1 MQDSLP
7 KKVQRYIKEHLHKKH
22 WRQVMIVLA
31 CLVVFC
37 TTYAL
42 ILPAITVTGDT
53 FCGKKAH
60 QHSDGCYEEVLICGQ
75 EEAETAQTAH
85 VHTDA
90 CYKTQEVLSCGLEE
104 TAEHTHGERCYDA
117 DGNLICELEETQG
130 HTHTEACYAEAS
142 VLICEEPVSSE
153 KVHHVHTDACY
164 EKRLVCQEEAHE
176 HSLACYSDPDA
187 GIEDA
192 SVWESS
198 VSAVER
204 TGVWADD
211 VAAVAQTQLGY
222 EESTKN
228 YLVTED
234 GEMKGITRFGQWYG
248 EPYGD
253 WDAMFASFC
262 LSYGGVA
269 QTVVPYGADCAEW
282 STALSMA
289 GLYRS
294 ADAYFPKK
302 GDLVFFDNNGDGTA
316 DHVGV
321 VVQLDENGAAF
332 HTAEGDVAN
341 RVQQV
346 SHAAGESG
354 LLGYAALPENPN
366 GASVS
371 VTPLEDPNGAS
382 QPVVQD
388 DDPESIA
395 LGEAKTVSINAGEI
409 VKLRFTPAY
418 SHQYVFLATSGGD
431 SYGYLYDAD
440 GKQLA
445 GDDDSAGS
453 RRFKIT
459 YDLTGGETYYW
470 GAKWYSSTASGDITV
485 SLTLG
490 EHSYAKS
497 EQGEYVCICGEHLS
511 LSGQC
516 GAELYWAFDPETGTL
531 SITGS
536 GAMYNYTYSDCA
548 PWNDVLQKQVKNV
561 TVAEGATSI
570 GAYAFYTCSN
580 LKTVVLPSTL
590 TSVGGQAFS
599 GCMALAE
606 IDLSQTQVTS
616 IGDYTFSACSGLK
629 TAAMPATLTTIGV
642 DAFYNCEALTE
653 IDLSQTQVTS
663 IGAYTFRDCSSMVS
677 ATMPAT
683 LTSIET
689 YAFDSCSALT
699 EIDLSKTGTTS
710 IGTQAFRACAALK
723 TVALPNTLTEI
734 GNSAFSSCG
743 RLAEITIP
751 ERVTSI
757 GSSAFSNCSGLTELR
772 LEAKSVVFASSQSA
786 TQGAFHVTVAATVD
800 DLTAETIAAFAS
812 MGCSAISFEG
822 PNYLTAGDWQADF
835 LPSRLSGLPQ
845 GEYFVDA
852 QGVFYRI
859 ESETN
864 TASVFYC
871 PSGIDTYTVPR
882 ELPAMDGRETPVPV
896 TGVDSDAFYD
906 ASDLTAL
913 TFEAPEAITVLADR
927 AFYRAVNLETI
938 NGRSDAA
945 GVLATFSSN
954 ERKTGLMLF
963 RLTKITDSDE
973 RLTGDALVVEKANLT
988 LTVST
993 REGRYLTPGQS
1004 EDGTYLYYTG
1014 EAATTTV
1021 TVSNPD
1027 SSETEDG
1034 TVVRVYFY
1042 FDEEEGRLNYSA
1054 GSHTVVSAAGNSY
1067 TMYIVQTDMAGCYYV
1082 ELERPKQGDTVSI
1095 ALESAYPSPGSGGGN
1110 VAVWCD
1116 VLTAEEKT
1124 ALGSGLLPITTYQ
1137 SMNWTTAADTFP
1149 ITKTEKYVGGSKLVG
1164 DGTGSAYISDL
1175 NYVIAMS
1182 RAGTTLEGVGKD
1194 YMRSVDFEDV
1204 LTLPE
1209 GVTLAEN
1216 VQRSIRAGTTKMSV
1230 DSTGCYFR
1238 TAEGKTILRIQ
1249 FSDAKTNYRYVQ
1261 GVSLSLDED
1270 GNPVFRWRF
1279 RNADLKTE
1287 IGTITFDCGFG
1298 SEALVVKEPRADRT
1312 YTLHN
1317 EVSALQHFM
1326 YSEDQEQTAACA
1338 ATVKTAS
1345 SSLVVRKNSAVA
1357 DRSYGAPITYTVSA
1371 ENPGALPYERLAYL
1385 TDDLPTELYMRPA
1398 DLAAM
1403 FAEDTEHHL
1412 AVTIAYATLCAS
1424 EDGQPI
1430 SAIDGAQ
1437 TVTDRQ
1443 NSGANTEY
1451 LGMSSIDPDTE
1462 NYEGTTITITWGAD
1476 GKLQISDGERSLSCA
1491 PEEAAIRSALK
1502 TLGLVVTPKT
1512 QYCLK
1517 WDFRNA
1523 DGTVPPLP
1531 GGGRIQ
1537 KMIYGTQKDTFMLL
1551 DTDTRNQHPT
1561 DRLTFTNRVYGKDP
1575 DNEVLDSNYCTNNMY
1590 REFRLDKSWSLDGQ
1604 SITNDTTIRQGNIL
1618 DYTISVT
1625 HKGSGQYDA
1634 LPLVDHMSGAQALLV
1649 PAAKNSGAEW
1659 AQGLQTVT
1667 DDGTEYYVLLTP
1679 GTYRN
1684 VWTNE
1689 DQLADMVEVAQS
1701 ASGLDTLI
1709 KWYFAAYTGN
1719 RTDTV
1724 TYRSYVCPNEMASG
1738 ALTYTLGN
1746 ETWLNDH
1753 QAHRLYVPL
1762 GWEGTKFAFD
1772 KTIVDTVGDTGV
1784 GYRSSS
1790 VSEGE
1795 TVVYRLALRSPTDMD
1810 GASYPMTITGAD
1822 MYDALPLSNGTYRWS
1837 KENVRITYQENYA
1850 VTNGDSWSVEEPAAG
1865 DQQYIRWADDFSIS
1879 FTGTACIYVE
1889 LDFPSGIPWQ
1899 EYAVKYATTTLVN
1912 SFHVLSAQRSVTH
1925 EVSIAAEV
1933 RLQKGVYNTGYIY
1946 RNGVMTYAYI
1956 SDMSA
1961 VDDRLYYQNNDAKI
1975 RAVRYYVS
1983 LYNGGPTNLY
1993 LTDMQ
1998 DLLPRG
2004 FTYFSGNSFLTNNT
2018 TGNEVL
2024 KNEVAS
2030 GSMMTAS
2037 VSTTVRTD
2045 EDGRVRLTFHFAQP
2059 NSGISRR
2066 IAYDEE
2072 RQMCYLRPGE
2082 YIDFTYICRTN
2093 ETPDTDDAARN
2104 IVTMPYYDFNNGGVI
2119 VDEECR
2125 IVSDK
2130 SSQYLPNDG
2139 GCDVLDNGQAE
2150 NLGFTGGTNDT
2161 QWITSDVTVIRGGI
2175 KPGITKELT
2184 SKTSITGETTQDPVS
2199 AAPSDTLNW
2208 TVKTE
2213 NDGTDSITD
2222 YVLTDRMQAPYMFTG
2237 EVSYLIY
2244 DAPDAKDPVA
2254 KPASDY
2260 LFRIAKKAEDG
2271 TVLVT
2276 TSSGEQKTLTIGGDP
2291 ISLSCKWNYSMATT
2305 GREDTETTKT
2315 VTVLLSIV
2323 RDEEGNNVMS
2333 LRFPDSAMSIPE
2345 YGNSTLTLSTYNP
2358 TNLLQNKQ
2366 FVNTCFVT
2374 PLAQIWDG
2382 TTNKGN
2388 VVDLE
2393 TPFGEGALP
2402 TVRNSAPVTTSYG
2415 YVTSSAKRVCEADE
2429 PNNAA
2434 ACTDETNYI
2443 VLRDETKRFTYTL
2456 TVDNSTPKAMDKFVL
2471 IDSLPQV
2478 GDHTVFLSTDP
2489 RFSEFKVSLA
2499 DDPQFSVTV
2508 TDSEGNVTT
2517 LPADSYTIEYS
2528 EKTEFTA
2535 EDWQG
2540 TGTWSGSAENA
2551 RSIRL
2556 KIFDATG
2563 TLIPAESTLAL
2574 SFTCAIDDTGA
2585 LPGQI
2590 AWNSFGYHYRLIDE
2604 INELEAAPLKV
2615 GVKIPSIPELRKQT
2629 VDHSGQPRT
2638 AEQDETFR
2646 FLVYPGAALRGE
2658 YATKEELLAALGD
2671 TPYEEF
2677 TVTLKAGESLSESV
2691 RLKTT
2696 RWKWT
2701 EGQEYTIVELPCE
2714 SFAFRRFFGSNTA
2727 FYTLTYTPAQTQV
2740 VTCENTNRRWC
2751 IDLTK
2756 ENTAHEPLGGA
2767 VFALYG
2773 PDASE
2778 QLSAVPDEYADIQ
2791 IALTVEHN
2799 GRTWYLTSVRTT
2811 AADGKLSWSDLLRD
2825 RYYLL
2830 EVKAPDGYNRS
2841 SPAGQI
2847 LKQEDETQG
2856 VYPVTV
2862 VNRSGY
2868 SMPET
2873 GGAGTHLYTLGG
2885 SLLLLG
2891 AGALLLYYHSKRRR
2905 GDEILD

>member
-1 MQDSLP
+1 M
-7 KKVQRYIKEHLHKKH
+7 
-22 WRQVMIVLA
+22 
-31 CLVVFC
+31 
-37 TTYAL
+37 
-42 ILPAITVTGDT
+42 
-53 FCGKKAH
+53 
-60 QHSDGCYEEVLICGQ
+60 GC
-75 EEAETAQTAH
+75 
-85 VHTDA
+85 
-90 CYKTQEVLSCGLEE
+90 
-104 TAEHTHGERCYDA
+104 
-117 DGNLICELEETQG
+117 
-130 HTHTEACYAEAS
+130 
-142 VLICEEPVSSE
+142 SS
-153 KVHHVHTDACY
+153 
-164 EKRLVCQEEAHE
+164 
-176 HSLACYSDPDA
+176 
-187 GIEDA
+187 
-192 SVWESS
+192 
-198 VSAVER
+198 
-204 TGVWADD
+204 
-211 VAAVAQTQLGY
+211 
-222 EESTKN
+222 
-228 YLVTED
+228 
-234 GEMKGITRFGQWYG
+234 
-248 EPYGD
+248 
-253 WDAMFASFC
+253 
-262 LSYGGVA
+262 
-269 QTVVPYGADCAEW
+269 
-282 STALSMA
+282 
-289 GLYRS
+289 
-294 ADAYFPKK
+294 
-302 GDLVFFDNNGDGTA
+302 
-316 DHVGV
+316 
-321 VVQLDENGAAF
+321 
-332 HTAEGDVAN
+332 
-341 RVQQV
+341 
-346 SHAAGESG
+346 
-354 LLGYAALPENPN
+354 
-366 GASVS
+366 
-371 VTPLEDPNGAS
+371 
-382 QPVVQD
+382 
-388 DDPESIA
+388 
-395 LGEAKTVSINAGEI
+395 
-409 VKLRFTPAY
+409 
-418 SHQYVFLATSGGD
+418 
-431 SYGYLYDAD
+431 
-440 GKQLA
+440 
-445 GDDDSAGS
+445 
-453 RRFKIT
+453 
-459 YDLTGGETYYW
+459 
-470 GAKWYSSTASGDITV
+470 
-485 SLTLG
+485 
-490 EHSYAKS
+490 
-497 EQGEYVCICGEHLS
+497 
-511 LSGQC
+511 
-516 GAELYWAFDPETGTL
+516 
-531 SITGS
+531 
-536 GAMYNYTYSDCA
+536 
-548 PWNDVLQKQVKNV
+548 
-561 TVAEGATSI
+561 
-570 GAYAFYTCSN
+570 
-580 LKTVVLPSTL
+580 
-590 TSVGGQAFS
+590 
-599 GCMALAE
+599 
-606 IDLSQTQVTS
+606 
-616 IGDYTFSACSGLK
+616 LK
-629 TAAMPATLTTIGV
+629 TAAMPVTLTTIG
-642 DAFYNCEALTE
+642 DGAFKNCGALTE

-663 IGAYTFRDCSSMVS
+663 IGQYTFFNCSGMETV
-677 ATMPAT
+677 TLPYI
-683 LTSIET
+683 LTSIGR
-689 YAFDSCSALT
+689 YAFNACSALT
-699 EIDLSKTGTTS
+699 RIDLSETQITS
-710 IGTQAFRACAALK
+710 IGQCAFGGCSSLMMALLPDTLTEIESSAFLRCSVLTEVDLSQTQVTSIGGYAFQNCSGLK
-723 TVALPNTLTEI
+723 TAAMPGTLTEI
-734 GNSAFSSCG
+734 GQYAFSRCEG
-743 RLAEITIP
+743 LAEIVIP
-751 ERVTSI
+751 RAVVSV
-757 GSSAFSNCSGLTELR
+757 GRDAFCASKGLTELR
-772 LEAKSVVFASSQSA
+772 LEAESVAFDSAQSA
-786 TQGAFHVTVAATVD
+786 TQGVFHVTVADTVD
-800 DLTAETIAAFAS
+800 DLTAETIAALAR

-896 TGVDSDAFYD
+896 TGVGSDAFYD

-913 TFEAPEAITVLADR
+913 IFEAPETITMLADR

-945 GVLATFSSN
+945 GVLATFSSG

-963 RLTKITDSDE
+963 RLTKITGSDE
-973 RLTGDALVVEKANLT
+973 RLSGDVLVVEKANLT

-993 REGRYLTPGQS
+993 RESRYLTPGQS
-1004 EDGTYLYYTG
+1004 EDGTFLYYTG

-1027 SSETEDG
+1027 SSASEDG

-1042 FDEEEGRLNYSA
+1042 FDGKDGRLNYSA

-1067 TMYIVQTDMAGCYYV
+1067 TMYIVETLDCYYV

-1095 ALESAYPSPGSGGGN
+1095 ALESAYPSPASGGGI
-1110 VAVWCD
+1110 VTVWCD
-1116 VLTAEEKT
+1116 VLTEEEKT

-1137 SMNWTTAADTFP
+1137 SLNWTTAADTFP
-1149 ITKTEKYVGGSKLVG
+1149 ITKTEKSVGNAKLVG
-1164 DGTGSAYISDL
+1164 DGTGSAYISGL
-1175 NYVIAMS
+1175 RYVIEMS

-1194 YMRSVDFEDV
+1194 HMRSVEFEDV

-1216 VQRSIRAGTTKMSV
+1216 VQRSIREDAVEMFV
-1230 DSTGCYFR
+1230 NDSGCYFQ
-1238 TAEGKTILRIQ
+1238 TAEGKTILQIT
-1249 FSDAKTNYRYVQ
+1249 FSAAKTNYRYVQ
-1261 GVSLSLDED
+1261 GISLSLDEN

-1287 IGTITFDCGFG
+1287 IGTISFTCNFESGT
-1298 SEALVVKEPRADRT
+1298 LLVKEPRADQT

-1317 EVSALQHFM
+1317 KVTARQHFM

-1345 SSLVVRKNSAVA
+1345 SSLVMRKSSGGG
-1357 DRSYGAPITYTVSA
+1357 DSSYGSPIDYIVTA

-1385 TDDLPTELYMRPA
+1385 TDDLPTQLYMCPA
-1398 DLAAM
+1398 DLAAT
-1403 FAEDTEHHL
+1403 FAEDTEHQL

-1424 EDGQPI
+1424 KDGQPV

-1451 LGMSSIDPDTE
+1451 RGVSSTDPDTKD
-1462 NYEGTTITITWGAD
+1462 YEGTTITIVWGAD
-1476 GKLQISDGERSLSCA
+1476 GQLQISDGERSLSCA

-1517 WDFRNA
+1517 WDLRNA

-1531 GGGRIQ
+1531 GGGEIR
-1537 KMIYGTQKDTFMLL
+1537 KKIYGTRKDTFMLL

-1561 DRLTFTNRVYGKDP
+1561 DRFRFTNGVYGKDP
-1575 DNEVLDSNYCTNNMY
+1575 DNEVLDSDYCTDNMY

-1604 SITNDTTIRQGNIL
+1604 PIANDTTILQGNIL

-1634 LPLVDHMSGAQALLV
+1634 LPLVDHLSGAQALLV

-1659 AQGLQTVT
+1659 ARGLQTVT

-1679 GTYRN
+1679 GTYRD

-1689 DQLADMVEVAQS
+1689 DQLADMVDVTQS

-1724 TYRSYVCPNEMASG
+1724 TYRSYVCPNEMTSG

-1746 ETWLNDH
+1746 EAWLNDH

-1762 GWEGTKFAFD
+1762 GWDGTRFAFD
-1772 KTIVDTVGDTGV
+1772 KTIVDTVGDTGT

-1822 MYDALPLSNGTYRWS
+1822 MYDALPLSNDTYRWS
-1837 KENVRITYQENYA
+1837 TENVRITYQENYT
-1850 VTNGDSWSVEEPAAG
+1850 VTNGDSWSVEAPAAG

-1933 RLQKGVYNTGYIY
+1933 RLQKGVYDTGYIY
-1946 RNGVMTYAYI
+1946 RTDSGYSSMYT

-2004 FTYFSGNSFLTNNT
+2004 FTYFSGSSFLTNNT

-2030 GSMMTAS
+2030 RSMMTAS

-2045 EDGRVRLTFHFAQP
+2045 EDGRVRVTFHYAQP
-2059 NSGISRR
+2059 DSTASGR

-2082 YIDFTYICRTN
+2082 YIDFTYICKTN
-2093 ETPDTDDAARN
+2093 ETPNTDDAARN
-2104 IVTMPYYDFNNGGVI
+2104 VVTMPYYDFNNGGVI
-2119 VDEECR
+2119 VDGECR
-2125 IVSDK
+2125 IVSYK
-2130 SSQYLPNDG
+2130 SRQHLPNDG
-2139 GCDVLDNGQAE
+2139 VCDVLDNGQAE

-2175 KPGITKELT
+2175 KPGITKTLT
-2184 SKTSITGETTQDPVS
+2184 SKTSVAGETIQEPVS

-2208 TVKTE
+2208 TIKTE

-2244 DAPDAKDPVA
+2244 DAPNAKNPVA

-2260 LFRIAKKAEDG
+2260 LFRIAKEAEDG
-2271 TVLVT
+2271 TVSVT

-2291 ISLSCKWNYSMATT
+2291 IPLLCQWNYSITSDESLQADGSLGLLTT
-2305 GREDTETTKT
+2305 VEIM
-2315 VTVLLSIV
+2315 LSIV
-2323 RDEEGNNVMS
+2323 RDEEGNSVMS

-2345 YGNSTLTLSTYNP
+2345 YGNSTLTLSTYNS

-2382 TTNKGN
+2382 TANKGN

-2415 YVTSSAKRVCEADE
+2415 YVTSSAKRVFETDE
-2429 PNNAA
+2429 PDNAA

-2478 GDHTVFLSTDP
+2478 GDHTVFLSSDP

-2499 DDPQFSVTV
+2499 ADPQFSVTV
-2508 TDSEGNVTT
+2508 TDNEGNVTP

-2540 TGTWSGSAENA
+2540 IGVWSGSAENA

-2574 SFTCAIDDTGA
+2574 SFTCVIDDTGA
-2585 LPGQI
+2585 QPGQI
-2590 AWNSFGYHYRLIDE
+2590 AWNSFGYHYRLINE
-2604 INELEAAPLKV
+2604 ISELEAAPLKV
-2615 GVKIPSIPELRKQT
+2615 GVKIPGIPELRKQT

-2638 AEQDETFR
+2638 VAQDETFR

-2658 YATKEELLAALGD
+2658 YATREELLAALGD

-2773 PDASE
+2773 PDASD
-2778 QLSAVPDEYADIQ
+2778 QLSAVPDEYVDIQ

-2811 AADGKLSWSDLLRD
+2811 DADGKLSWSDLLRD

-2891 AGALLLYYHSKRRR
+2891 AAALLLYYHSKRRR